1 MIKRPYIL
9 GLTGSIGMGKSST
22 AKLFADRGIPVWD
35 ADATVHQLYSGDTP
49 AVRQIAAMLP
59 EAVENNV
66 VNRET
71 LKASIAKDQSILQ
84 KLEQI
89 VQPLIAQS
97 RADFVADARDN
108 DEDMVIIDHPLLL
121 ESKSERYCDGVLVV
135 TIDAAEQRRR
145 VLERGTMDEK
155 TLEIILAKQ
164 MPDAEKR
171 KRADFIVETTT
182 PESAKQQVEAV
193 IAKIKDS
200 LNA

>member
-71 LKASIAKDQSILQ
+71 LKAAIAKDQSILQ

>member
-71 LKASIAKDQSILQ
+71 LKAAIAKDQSILQ

-121 ESKSERYCDGVLVV
+121 ESKSERYSDGVLVV

>member
-1 MIKRPYIL
+1 MKQRPYIL
-9 GLTGSIGMGKSST
+9 GLTGSIGMGKSTT
-22 AKLFADRGIPVWD
+22 AERFADRGIPVWD

-49 AVRQIAAMLP
+49 AVRQIAEMLP
-59 EAVENNV
+59 EAVENKT
-66 VNRET
+66 VNRDT
-71 LKASIAKDQSILQ
+71 LKAAIAKDQSILK

-97 RADFVADARDN
+97 RADFVAEARDN
-108 DEDMVIIDHPLLL
+108 DVDIVIIDHPLLL
-121 ESKSERYCDGVLVV
+121 ESSSERYCDGVLVV

-182 PESAKQQVEAV
+182 PEAAERQVDAV

-200 LNA
+200 CNA